1 MHIIWRGQSCF
12 QLIAS
17 RQKNGQVSIVID
29 PFSEEL
35 GLKLPKM
42 EADILLVT
50 HNHYDHNNI
59 KAVSGGPFLINGAGE
74 YELKGVSIQGISS
87 FHDDSGG
94 SQRGLNTIY
103 TIEAEEMKLC
113 HLGDFGQ
120 KELTPAQLE
129 EIGGVDILIIPV
141 GGTCTVDSKQAAK
154 IVNQIEPRIVIPM
167 HYQLPKIKVK
177 SSLDG
182 VDKFLKVLGMKS
194 IAPQPKLLLKK
205 KDLPEEEMKIIVVEP

>member
-12 QLIAS
+12 QIIAS
-17 RQKNGQVSIVID
+17 RQKDGQVSIIID

-35 GLKLPKM
+35 GLKVPKM
-42 EADILLVT
+42 EADLLLVT

-74 YELKGVSIQGISS
+74 YEFKGVNVQGIPS

-103 TIEAEEMKLC
+103 TIEAEEIQLC

-120 KELTPAQLE
+120 KELTPSQLE
-129 EIGGVDILIIPV
+129 QIGGIDILIIPV
-141 GGTCTVDSKQAAK
+141 GGTYTIDSKQAAK
-154 IVNQIEPRIVIPM
+154 IINQIEPRVVIPM
-167 HYQLPKIKVK
+167 HYHLPKLDKIK
-177 SSLDG
+177 LEG
-182 VDKFLKVLGMKS
+182 VDKFLKVLGMKTVVS
-194 IAPQPKLLLKK
+194 QPKLLIKK
-205 KDLPEEEMKIIVVEP
+205 KDLPEEEMKIIVLEP